1 MTMNRTQKGA
11 WFTLGISSL
20 LILFL
25 AFVLRSMFVP
35 GDRLAGVGLAR
46 GWSWLVLLFT
56 VVSLFFVF
64 RKQSPAEPAADE
76 RDHLIK
82 RNAVRSSFISVCILL
97 AVEAVLS
104 STLLDDRGSIPVA
117 AVTII
122 NTAILFTAMLVYS
135 AAVLVQYGRGVRN
148 EQ

>member
-1 MTMNRTQKGA
+1 MNRTQKCA

-20 LILFL
+20 LLLFL
-25 AFVLRSMFVP
+25 ALVLRSMFVP

-56 VVSLFFVF
+56 IVSLFFVF

-76 RDHLIK
+76 RDRLIK
-82 RNAVRSSFISVCILL
+82 RNAVLASFLSVWILL
-97 AVEAVLS
+97 AVEAVLP
-104 STLLDDRGSIPVA
+104 STLLDDRASIPVA
-117 AVTII
+117 ALPII
-122 NTAILFTAMLVYS
+122 NTTILFTAMLVY
-135 AAVLVQYGRGVRN
+135 AVAVLAQYGRGVRN

>member
-1 MTMNRTQKGA
+1 MNRTQKCA

-35 GDRLAGVGLAR
+35 GDRMAGVGLVM
-46 GWSWLVLLFT
+46 SWLWLILLFM
-56 VVSLFFVF
+56 VGSLFLVF
-64 RKQSPAEPAADE
+64 YRQSQAEPAADE
-76 RDHLIK
+76 RDRLIK
-82 RNAVRSSFISVCILL
+82 RNAVLASFIGVWILL
-97 AVEAVLS
+97 AMETVLPRR
-104 STLLDDRGSIPVA
+104 LAGDAGSIPVA
-117 AVTII
+117 ALPII

-135 AAVLVQYGRGVRN
+135 VAVLVQYGRGVEN

>member
-1 MTMNRTQKGA
+1 MNRTQKGA

-25 AFVLRSMFVP
+25 AFVLRSMFAP
-35 GDRLAGVGLAR
+35 GDRQAGVELAR

-76 RDHLIK
+76 RDRLIK
-82 RNAVRSSFISVCILL
+82 RNAVLASFLSVWILL
-97 AVEAVLS
+97 AVEAVLP
-104 STLLDDRGSIPVA
+104 STLLDDCGSIPVA
-117 AVTII
+117 ALPII
-122 NTAILFTAMLVYS
+122 NTTILFTAMLVY
-135 AAVLVQYGRGVRN
+135 AVAVLAQYGRGVRN